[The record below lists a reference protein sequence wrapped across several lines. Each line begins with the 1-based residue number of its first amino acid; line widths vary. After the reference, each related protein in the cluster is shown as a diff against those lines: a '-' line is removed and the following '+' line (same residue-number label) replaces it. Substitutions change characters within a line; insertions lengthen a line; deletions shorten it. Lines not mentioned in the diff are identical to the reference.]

1 MAGHAQLMR
10 EIQTRR
16 WGAGTQ
22 AQFDHRAQ
30 RVTHLQAALAE
41 ARAELE
47 LARRSHEAAREHDGR
62 LERQLREL
70 YALWRPGW
78 PHDLAGD
85 VCGRIFAYTS
95 RPDVARCVASCA
107 RISQAVE
114 RAGVIRFVPPRGAH
128 ISLFS
133 TGLLVGAGHDV
144 AVFLESGDRVDATR
158 VDVPCPVSALAAG
171 GSLNVCAAAD
181 GQVYVWDMRAGRR
194 PWPVF
199 ETASGRAVTDAVAL
213 AAGAKTIVLVGSD
226 GALLQ
231 ATVDAAVPLE
241 PLVPSPHLV
250 GRVEADNG
258 AVGFVGCVVGFMT
271 AYAWDARGGV
281 WAWSLGNARALRV
294 LTRLTRV
301 VKVVA
306 AGDDDAAIAMTDYG
320 QLWSFSASTAAAMLL
335 MGARVLDVAAGS
347 LHVLYVSTENLLYGY
362 GSSVHGV
369 LPQEDG
375 CSPGPVALKVGCG
388 PVIRV
393 AAHRQRS
400 ACLAVDGTV
409 WTWGPARE
417 PRLVTQCLV

>member
-1 MAGHAQLMR
+1 MAGHAQLIR
-10 EIQTRR
+10 QIQTRR

-22 AQFDHRAQ
+22 AQFDHRAR
-30 RVTHLQAALAE
+30 RVAHLEAALAE

-62 LERQLREL
+62 LDRQLGQL

-78 PHDLAGD
+78 PSDLAGD

-114 RAGVIRFVPPRGAH
+114 RAGVIRFVLPPRH
-128 ISLFS
+128 ISIFS
-133 TGLLVGAGHDV
+133 TGVLVGAGHDV

-171 GSLNVCAAAD
+171 GALNVCAAAD
-181 GQVYVWDMRAGRR
+181 GQVYVWDMRAGRL

-199 ETASGRAVTDAVAL
+199 EAASGRAVTDAVAL

-226 GALLQ
+226 GSLLQ
-231 ATVDAAVPLE
+231 ATVEAAVPME

-250 GRVEADNG
+250 RRVEADNG
-258 AVGFVGCVVGFMT
+258 AAGFVGCVVGFMT
-271 AYAWDARGGV
+271 AYAWDERGGV

-306 AGDDDAAIAMTDYG
+306 TGDDEDGAIAMTDYG

-335 MGARVLDVAAGS
+335 MGARVIDVAAGS
-347 LHVLYVSTENLLYGY
+347 LHVLYVSTEHGLYGY
-362 GSSVHGV
+362 GSAVPGV
-369 LPQEDG
+369 LPQQDG
-375 CSPGPVALKVGCG
+375 CSPGPLALQVACG
-388 PVIRV
+388 PVLRV

-400 ACLAVDGTV
+400 ACLAVDGSV
-409 WTWGPARE
+409 WTWGPSRE
-417 PRLVTQCLV
+417 PRLVTRCI